1 MKKNKKSFEELIKIN
16 EELVKRIKNN
26 DKSAINELY
35 LTNKDSIHN
44 ACKEFFNKDEEIA
57 KDVVQNTFLKI
68 FSKIH
73 TLKDD
78 KKYMSWQKQI
88 TRNECKLYLRNMKK
102 YIDKDKE
109 KSFVT
114 LLLDENISVEES
126 INRSDFN
133 FIPTEYLETFSKRQI
148 LYNIINKSLS
158 DVQRK
163 TLFFY
168 FNDELKISEIAEFM
182 ECSEG
187 TVKSRLSSAKKILK
201 TEIEKFEEEEGIKI
215 HVHPITTIP
224 ALTILFRYLAEDYP
238 LSDEATEKIWNNI
251 DKELNIEN
259 NNEDSETSEENNI
272 DDNKASEN
280 TIPQENNVAQDLNN
294 IEKSQNNSEIT
305 KESINPTKNNVVSNI
320 KETAKNIVRNISS
333 KAHNIIPAIQSASMS
348 QIVTGVLI
356 VGAIATTTTV
366 GILATNGNENTDAL
380 AKSNLDTATTA
391 VSLNKEINDDT
402 KTVKLIETK
411 TVETKTAETE
421 TAETQTVETEPVENN
436 TESEIVEEINDNND
450 NDEGYS
456 IEEEKEETSNNDN
469 TTNNSNISNNGNSS
483 NNSGNS
489 SNNGGSSSN
498 TKPTQPTK
506 PSSVQP
512 TIENVK
518 SKVASLG
525 WTYSKDDYEQ
535 YKCYKDGVSMGGLTI
550 VEENQI
556 EIALVVDSPSFRND
570 IQELL
575 TYILPTGGNKIY
587 NMVLDPFNDSTFE
600 MDGKTV
606 KVWNGYAAVCI
617 DIYWP

>member
-1 MKKNKKSFEELIKIN
+1 MFNMKKNKKSFEELIKIN

-114 LLLDENISVEES
+114 LPLNEDISVEES

-133 FIPTEYLETFSKRQI
+133 FIPDEYLETFSKRQI

-187 TVKSRLSSAKKILK
+187 TVKSRLSSAK
-201 TEIEKFEEEEGIKI
+201 
-215 HVHPITTIP
+215 
-224 ALTILFRYLAEDYP
+224 
-238 LSDEATEKIWNNI
+238 
-251 DKELNIEN
+251 
-259 NNEDSETSEENNI
+259 
-272 DDNKASEN
+272 
-280 TIPQENNVAQDLNN
+280 
-294 IEKSQNNSEIT
+294 
-305 KESINPTKNNVVSNI
+305 
-320 KETAKNIVRNISS
+320 NIVKNISS
-333 KAHNIIPAIQSASMS
+333 KAHSIIPAIQSASMS

-356 VGAIATTTTV
+356 VGTIATTATV
-366 GILATNGNENTDAL
+366 EILATNENKNNEVS

-391 VSLNKEINDDT
+391 VSLKEDSNDDT

-411 TVETKTAETE
+411 TAETE
-421 TAETQTVETEPVENN
+421 TP
-436 TESEIVEEINDNND
+436 ES
-450 NDEGYS
+450 
-456 IEEEKEETSNNDN
+456 
-469 TTNNSNISNNGNSS
+469 
-483 NNSGNS
+483 
-489 SNNGGSSSN
+489 
-498 TKPTQPTK
+498 
-506 PSSVQP
+506 
-512 TIENVK
+512 
-518 SKVASLG
+518 
-525 WTYSKDDYEQ
+525 
-535 YKCYKDGVSMGGLTI
+535 
-550 VEENQI
+550 
-556 EIALVVDSPSFRND
+556 
-570 IQELL
+570 
-575 TYILPTGGNKIY
+575 
-587 NMVLDPFNDSTFE
+587 
-600 MDGKTV
+600 
-606 KVWNGYAAVCI
+606 
-617 DIYWP
+617 